1 MKAVPN
7 LVYLRLVELSE
18 KMLNTS
24 PVVLKLVLL
33 APLNGSWV
41 FIGCCVALSVLN
53 FPVKTV
59 KKLKFVKNALTP
71 KKVELYESKLTG

>member
-7 LVYLRLVELSE
+7 LVYLKLVELSE
-18 KMLNTS
+18 KILNTS
-24 PVVLKLVLL
+24 LVALKLVLL
-33 APLNGSWV
+33 VPLNSSWV
-41 FIGCCVALSVLN
+41 FIGCCVALGALK

-71 KKVELYESKLTG
+71 KKVEL